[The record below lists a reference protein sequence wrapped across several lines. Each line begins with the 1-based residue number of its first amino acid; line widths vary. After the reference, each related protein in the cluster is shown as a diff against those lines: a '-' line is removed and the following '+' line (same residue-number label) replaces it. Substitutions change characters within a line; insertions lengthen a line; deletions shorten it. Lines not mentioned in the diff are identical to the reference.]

1 MGFTT
6 LLASPNKIV
15 SHSLQQVAAATLAD
29 ILERKAGNGELRIWL
44 TTKGRA
50 ALEELGESS
59 QPADPRLALREL
71 AIAVKSAGSPDGYG
85 ARMVFAAGSPDADLM
100 LIGNAPSQDDT
111 AAGAPFSGEV
121 GKKLDGILKAMG
133 LHRDQLYLTNIAKF
147 RPLESDDITADEVAA
162 FRRTILSEINAVKPR
177 AIIAFGKT
185 AVQALSNDEA
195 TLATHR
201 GRDFAING
209 IPIVATDHPSQL
221 IAYEADNAD
230 TARHAKR
237 AFWEDMLRA
246 MELLDLTISAKQQ
259 GFFK

>member
-1 MGFTT
+1 MV
-6 LLASPNKIV
+6 SPLTPPKKSV
-15 SHSLQQVAAATLAD
+15 SHSLQQVAAATLAE
-29 ILERKAGNGELRIWL
+29 ILERKARNGESRVWL
-44 TTKGRA
+44 SAKGRS

-71 AIAVKSAGSPDGYG
+71 AIGVKTAGSPDGYG

-111 AAGAPFSGEV
+111 AAGSPFSGEV

-147 RPLESDDITADEVAA
+147 RPLDSMDLPADEVAA
-162 FRRTILSEINAVKPR
+162 FRPTLLSEIKTVKPR
-177 AIIAFGKT
+177 AIIAFGET
-185 AVQALSNDEA
+185 AVQALSSGEA
-195 TLATHR
+195 GLTTHR
-201 GRDFAING
+201 GNDLAINSV
-209 IPIVATDHPSQL
+209 PIVATEHPLQL
-221 IAYEADNAD
+221 IAYESESAD
-230 TARHAKR
+230 TARAAKR

-246 MELLDLTISAKQQ
+246 MEILKLPISEKQQ